1 MTGLWIAVAVMAS
14 AAAAWL
20 LWPLVRR
27 TGRAPSRAE
36 YDIVIYRDQLTEV
49 ERDLER
55 GLFGA
60 EQAKAARIE
69 IQRRMLATAED
80 SEAVTRTA
88 VPAARRPLAAATIAL
103 LVPAGAIG
111 LYLHLGSPDVP
122 DQPLAARQAAL
133 QTAAQG
139 RADMTGLVERLA
151 RRMETTPGDLD
162 GWMLLA
168 RTYRSLDRFA
178 EAAEA
183 FRRAVRASGRQ
194 AAVLS
199 AWGEAR
205 ILAREGMVAAE
216 DVAIFEE
223 VMQKD
228 PRDPRAH
235 FYMGVFK
242 AHRGDLRG
250 ALQAWGDLEAISP
263 SDAPWLP
270 DLRQRIAGA
279 AKELGIEVGSASVGG
294 GGAPGPSAADVEAA
308 SRMSAGD
315 RDTMIRTM
323 VEGLAERLAEN
334 PDDLEGWLR
343 LARSYEVLGETAK
356 AREARARAGALKAGR
371 P

>member
-14 AAAAWL
+14 ATAAWL

-27 TGRAPSRAE
+27 TGRARSRAE
-36 YDIVIYRDQLTEV
+36 FDIAVYRDQLREV

-55 GLFGA
+55 GLLDA
-60 EQAKAARIE
+60 EQAEAARIE

-80 SEAVTRTA
+80 SEAALRTA
-88 VPAARRPLAAATIAL
+88 DAVPVARRPLTAATIAL
-103 LVPAGAIG
+103 LVPAAALG

-133 QTAAQG
+133 QTVAQG
-139 RADMTGLVERLA
+139 RADMNRLVERLA
-151 RRMETTPGDLD
+151 RRMETNPGDLE

-168 RTYRSLDRFA
+168 RSYRSLNRFA

-194 AAVLS
+194 AAILS

-205 ILAREGMVAAE
+205 ILAREGTVTAE

-223 VMQKD
+223 AVRKD
-228 PRDPRAH
+228 PRDPRPRL
-235 FYMGVFK
+235 YLGIFK
-242 AHRGDLRG
+242 AQQGDLRG
-250 ALQAWGDLEAISP
+250 ALQAWRKLEAISP

-279 AKELGIEVGSASVGG
+279 ARELDIEMGLARPSGG
-294 GGAPGPSAADVEAA
+294 DVEAA
-308 SRMSAGD
+308 SGKPAGD
-315 RDTMIRTM
+315 RDAMIRAM
-323 VEGLAERLAEN
+323 VEGLAARLAEN
-334 PDDLEGWLR
+334 PGDLEGWLR
-343 LARSYEVLGETAK
+343 LARSYEVLGETEK
-356 AREARARAGALKAGR
+356 ARGARARAEALKAGR